1 MKKLIKILLS
11 LVAAYILIKFVAGAV
26 IAVSVPL
33 IVLLA
38 QIFRIIVAVAVLVII
53 VRIIKPKK

>member
-53 VRIIKPKK
+53 VRIIKSKK

>member
-11 LVAAYILIKFVAGAV
+11 LVVAYILIKFVAGAV

>member
-11 LVAAYILIKFVAGAV
+11 LVVSYILIKFVAGAV